1 MRLRICP
8 ECYKAFFMSFGNERA
23 RCPHCGVYLAE
34 RRSSER
40 TKKEMDLIL
49 SVNGSVYKALT
60 TDFSDSGAGILLNGS
75 TSLEADSMLDVC
87 IEELSLRGRA
97 RTVWAR
103 KVSRSTTSAG
113 LKLL

>member
-1 MRLRICP
+1 MP
-8 ECYKAFFMSFGNERA
+8 FGTERA

-34 RRSSER
+34 RRALLR
-40 TKKEMDLIL
+40 TKKEMGLIL

-60 TDFSDSGAGILLNGS
+60 TDFSESGAGILLNGS
-75 TSLEADSMLDVC
+75 TSLEADTLLDVR
-87 IEELSLRGRA
+87 IEELDIARQA

-103 KVSRSTTSAG
+103 KVSRSMTSAG

>member
-1 MRLRICP
+1 
-8 ECYKAFFMSFGNERA
+8 MSFGTERA

-34 RRSSER
+34 RRAALR
-40 TKKEMDLIL
+40 TRKELNLIL

-60 TDFSDSGAGILLNGS
+60 TDFSESGAGILLNGS
-75 TSLEADSMLDVC
+75 SSLETDSLLD
-87 IEELSLRGRA
+87 ISIDELNLKRQA

-103 KVSRSTTSAG
+103 KVSRSMTSAG